1 MSTTIRLNDKRV
13 QSAEVAPSDEFDQLE
28 KDRIQGKLSQKVT
41 KAAYRYETSQTH
53 SGLLDRVGT
62 DSSRQ
67 VGHFRDGEFVPA

>member
-1 MSTTIRLNDKRV
+1 MSTGYP
-13 QSAEVAPSDEFDQLE
+13 QSVSVAPDSVFDQLE
-28 KDRIQGKLSQKVT
+28 KDRQQGILSQKVT

-62 DSSRQ
+62 DSSRL